1 MGRQRPP
8 RLPPRKMTGS
18 LPTVILAGCGY
29 GAIDALRAL
38 KGQARVIAINPY
50 PYIVNSGMSTRLLS
64 GRFSLDLVRIPL
76 LEHIHTNGAEYVQGR
91 VTQIQPEVQTLT
103 VQTELGRR
111 RLAYDY
117 LLVNVGRELRTIAG
131 IHHAF
136 TIRPAEQLLAAQ
148 TWIRDCWRRAAQGD
162 PTPGLLTFVVAGG
175 GCTGTELMGELYD
188 LCQEMS
194 ATTGIPLTQARW
206 VLINRNRYLATGIA
220 VEKEGQNNRFSRCIE
235 TGIRRLGVEIWAEC
249 QVKAFGP
256 EQVWL
261 EDGRELLAQTRL
273 WAGGLQVPQ
282 WLSECGLPV
291 GPEGS
296 LIVDECLRVKG
307 SERILAMGDCADFAW
322 GSQTRR
328 LPKIGVYAVR
338 QGPIAAQ
345 NLLRLIRGQPLIPYR
360 PQATAFVC
368 VTVGNRIAVAKK
380 GWFIWRGYWATVLK
394 NLFDW
399 LYMRNLK
406 PVRWREFFY

>member
-1 MGRQRPP
+1 MN
-8 RLPPRKMTGS
+8 GS

-76 LEHIHTNGAEYVQGR
+76 LEHIQANGAQFLPGR
-91 VTQIQPEVQTLT
+91 VTHIQPQAQTLT
-103 VQTELGRR
+103 LESEAGIRT
-111 RLAYDY
+111 LAYDY
-117 LLVNVGRELRTIAG
+117 LLVNVGRELRSIDG
-131 IHHAF
+131 SQHAF
-136 TIRPAEQLLAAQ
+136 TIRPAEQLVTAQ
-148 TWIRDCWRRAAQGD
+148 TWIRQCWQRAAQGD
-162 PTPGLLTFVVAGG
+162 STPGLLTFVVVGG

-194 ATTGIPLTQARW
+194 AETGIPLAQARF
-206 VLINRNRYLATGIA
+206 VLINRTRHLAAGVA
-220 VEKEGQNNRFSRCIE
+220 EEDNRFSRSIE
-235 TGIRRLGVEIWAEC
+235 TEIRRLGVEIWAER

-261 EDGRELLAQTRL
+261 MDGTELVAQTRL
-273 WAGGLQVPQ
+273 WAGGLQVSA
-282 WLSECGLPV
+282 WLRTCGLPV

-296 LIVDECLRVKG
+296 LIVDECLRVQG

-322 GSQTRR
+322 GSKTRR

-345 NLLRLIRGQPLIPYR
+345 NLLRLIRGQPLVPYR

-380 GWFIWRGYWATVLK
+380 GGWIWRGYLATALK

-399 LYMRNLK
+399 LYMRKLK
-406 PVRWREFFY
+406 AVRWQEFFY

>member
-1 MGRQRPP
+1 
-8 RLPPRKMTGS
+8 MTGS

-29 GAIDALRAL
+29 GAVDALRAL
-38 KGQARVIAINPY
+38 RGQAQVIAINPY
-50 PYIVNSGMSTRLLS
+50 PHIVNSGMSTRLLS

-76 LEHIHTNGAEYVQGR
+76 LELIQANGAEYVQGR
-91 VTQIQPEVQTLT
+91 VTQIQPQAQTLT
-103 VQTELGRR
+103 VQTEMGLQ

-117 LLVNVGRELRTIAG
+117 LLVNVGRELRSIEG
-131 IHHAF
+131 IQHAF

-148 TWIRDCWRRAAQGD
+148 TWIRQCWQRAAQGD

-188 LCQEMS
+188 LCREMS
-194 ATTGIPLTQARW
+194 AKTGIPLTQARL
-206 VLINRNRYLATGIA
+206 VLINRNRHLAAGVA
-220 VEKEGQNNRFSRCIE
+220 VGEDNRFSRSIE
-235 TGIRRLGVEIWAEC
+235 AGIRRLGVEIWTER

-261 EDGRELLAQTRL
+261 TDGTEWVAQTRL
-273 WAGGLQVPQ
+273 WAGGLQVPT

-291 GPEGS
+291 GPAGS
-296 LIVDECLRVKG
+296 LLVDECLRVKG
-307 SERILAMGDCADFAW
+307 AERILAMGDCTDFAW
-322 GSQTRR
+322 GDPTRL

-345 NLLRLIRGQPLIPYR
+345 NLLRLIRDQPLIPYR
-360 PQATAFVC
+360 PQATAFIC
-368 VTVGNRIAVAKK
+368 VTVGNRVAVAKK
-380 GWFIWRGYWATVLK
+380 GGLIWRGYSATALK

-399 LYMRNLK
+399 LYMRKLK

>member
-1 MGRQRPP
+1 
-8 RLPPRKMTGS
+8 MTGS

-29 GAIDALRAL
+29 GAIEALRTL

-76 LEHIHTNGAEYVQGR
+76 LDHVQANAAGYVQGR
-91 VTQIQPEVQTLT
+91 VTCIQPQAQALT
-103 VQTELGRR
+103 VQTEMGLQ
-111 RLAYDY
+111 RLTYDY
-117 LLVNVGRELRTIAG
+117 LLVNVGRELRPIDG
-131 IHHAF
+131 IQHAF
-136 TIRPAEQLLAAQ
+136 TIRPAEQLLAAH
-148 TWIRDCWRRAAQGD
+148 TWIQECWRRAAQGD
-162 PTPGLLTFVVAGG
+162 PTPGLLTFVVVGG

-188 LCQEMS
+188 LCQQMS
-194 ATTGIPLTQARW
+194 CETGIPLSRAKF
-206 VLINRNRYLATGIA
+206 VLINRNRYLAAGIGA
-220 VEKEGQNNRFSRCIE
+220 DNRFSRSIE
-235 TGIRRLGVEIWAEC
+235 AAIRRLGVEIWADC
-249 QVKAFGP
+249 QVKAFGL

-261 EDGRELLAQTRL
+261 NDGRELLAQTRL
-273 WAGGLQVPQ
+273 WAGGLQAPQ
-282 WLSECGLPV
+282 WLSACGLPL
-291 GPEGS
+291 GSSEG
-296 LIVDECLRVKG
+296 LLVDENLRVKG
-307 SERILAMGDCADFAW
+307 SEQILAMGDCADFIW
-322 GSQTRR
+322 GSPERL

-338 QGPIAAQ
+338 QAPIAAQ

-380 GWFIWRGYWATVLK
+380 GRWIGRGYLATVLK

-406 PVRWREFFY
+406 PVRWQDFFY

>member
-1 MGRQRPP
+1 
-8 RLPPRKMTGS
+8 MTGS

-29 GAIDALRAL
+29 GAVDALRAL
-38 KGQARVIAINPY
+38 RGQARVIAINPY
-50 PYIVNSGMSTRLLS
+50 PHIVNSGMSTRLLS
-64 GRFSLDLVRIPL
+64 GRFSLDLVQIPL
-76 LEHIHTNGAEYVQGR
+76 LEHIQVNGAEYVQGR
-91 VTQIQPEVQTLT
+91 VTQIQPQAQTLT
-103 VQTELGRR
+103 VQTEMGLQ

-117 LLVNVGRELRTIAG
+117 LLVNVGRELRSIEG
-131 IHHAF
+131 IQHAF

-148 TWIRDCWRRAAQGD
+148 TWIRQCWQRAAQGD

-188 LCQEMS
+188 LCREMS
-194 ATTGIPLTQARW
+194 AETGIPLTQARL
-206 VLINRNRYLATGIA
+206 VLINRNRYLAAGVTVG
-220 VEKEGQNNRFSRCIE
+220 EDNRFSRSIE
-235 TGIRRLGVEIWAEC
+235 AGIRRLGVEIWAER

-261 EDGRELLAQTRL
+261 TDGTEWVAQTRL
-273 WAGGLQVPQ
+273 WAGGLQVPN

-291 GPEGS
+291 GPAGS
-296 LIVDECLRVKG
+296 LLVDECLRVKG
-307 SERILAMGDCADFAW
+307 AERILAMGDCADFAW
-322 GSQTRR
+322 GDPTRL

-345 NLLRLIRGQPLIPYR
+345 NLLRLIREQPLISYR

-368 VTVGNRIAVAKK
+368 VTVGNRVAVAKK
-380 GWFIWRGYWATVLK
+380 GGLIWRGYSATVLK

-399 LYMRNLK
+399 LYMRKLK

>member
-1 MGRQRPP
+1 
-8 RLPPRKMTGS
+8 MTGS

-64 GRFSLDLVRIPL
+64 GRFSLELVRIPL
-76 LEHIHTNGAEYVQGR
+76 LEHIQANGAQFLPGR
-91 VTQIQPEVQTLT
+91 VTHIQPAAQTLT
-103 VQTELGRR
+103 VQSETGVQT
-111 RLAYDY
+111 LAYDY
-117 LLVNVGRELRTIAG
+117 LLVNVGRELRTIEG
-131 IHHAF
+131 IQHAF
-136 TIRPAEQLLAAQ
+136 TIRPAQQLLAAQ
-148 TWIRDCWRRAAQGD
+148 AWIRHCWQRAAQKD

-194 ATTGIPLTQARW
+194 AKTGIPITQARF
-206 VLINRNRYLATGIA
+206 VLISRNRHLAAGVA
-220 VEKEGQNNRFSRCIE
+220 AGEDNRFSRSVE
-235 TGIRRLGVEIWAEC
+235 AGIRRLGVEIWAER

-261 EDGRELLAQTRL
+261 TDGSELVAQTRL
-273 WAGGLQVPQ
+273 WAGGLQVPA

-296 LIVDECLRVKG
+296 LIVDECLRVQG
-307 SERILAMGDCADFAW
+307 TERILAMGDCADFASK
-322 GSQTRR
+322 GRL

-345 NLLRLIRGQPLIPYR
+345 NLLRLIRAQPLIPYR

-380 GWFIWRGYWATVLK
+380 GWLIWRGYWATALK

-399 LYMRNLK
+399 LYMRQLK
-406 PVRWREFFY
+406 PVRWQEFFY